1 MKKSLLLIFT
11 TLLLIGCTGNDDDTE
26 VRIRLSNVSQYNFNN
41 ITINTSN
48 GNVAFENILS
58 GESSAYKEFGFAYR
72 YAFVELE
79 IDGETFTLQPIDYV
93 GENRLPRGN
102 YTYQINVD
110 DSQGFSGTLSLTLV
124 ED

>member
-11 TLLLIGCTGNDDDTE
+11 ILLLGCSENDNDAE
-26 VRIRLSNVSQYNFNN
+26 VSIRLSNVSQYNFNN
-41 ITINTSN
+41 ITINTST

-58 GESSAYKEFGFAYR
+58 GESSPHKEFGFAYR

-79 IDGETFTLQPIDYV
+79 IDSETFTLQPIDYV
-93 GENRLPRGN
+93 GENRLPKGD

-110 DSQGFSGTLSLTLV
+110 DSQGFNGTLSLALV